1 MTETT
6 VRNCKYISESE
17 KEKPTVEI
25 TTLLSSKVD
34 ELNLVD
40 IIVDYKNE
48 MEKETIEE
56 KNIREFWEFIEDAD
70 WDSDDDYKRIQKLLY
85 GKYSDNRK
93 VFVDIYRSL
102 TNDLYGRFINVD
114 LNIGDDGFSDLL
126 AQIVG
131 NGKDFYDSIDD
142 DGVQSMSCGREFTES
157 FGYSFHTDDEEE
169 SED

>member
-1 MTETT
+1 MTETE
-6 VRNCKYISESE
+6 NEE
-17 KEKPTVEI
+17 PTVEI

-56 KNIREFWEFIEDAD
+56 KNIREFWEFIKDAD

-102 TNDLYGRFINVD
+102 TGDLYDRFINVD
-114 LNIGDDGFSDLL
+114 LIIGDDGFSDLL

-142 DGVQSMSCGREFTES
+142 CGIQSMSYTEN